1 MNIKNDY
8 DILHNGAH
16 IQMLFLNYGFKW
28 EKNCMWKH
36 PFVITD
42 KGCNNFSFNDVRLT
56 RTEKTYN
63 NSGWHVSYCFKI
75 NDIIRKFESFAHTEC
90 NIDKYK
96 NKEYLLKCIQEGK
109 NILNED
115 EQFIK
120 TEDKELPAEYKTFQE
135 KIDNFYL

>member
-1 MNIKNDY
+1 M
-8 DILHNGAH
+8 HH
-16 IQMLFLNYGFKW
+16 
-28 EKNCMWKH
+28 
-36 PFVITD
+36 
-42 KGCNNFSFNDVRLT
+42 
-56 RTEKTYN
+56 
-63 NSGWHVSYCFKI
+63 
-75 NDIIRKFESFAHTEC
+75 IIRKIESFAHTEC

-120 TEDKELPAEYKTFQE
+120 TEDDELPAEYKTFQE